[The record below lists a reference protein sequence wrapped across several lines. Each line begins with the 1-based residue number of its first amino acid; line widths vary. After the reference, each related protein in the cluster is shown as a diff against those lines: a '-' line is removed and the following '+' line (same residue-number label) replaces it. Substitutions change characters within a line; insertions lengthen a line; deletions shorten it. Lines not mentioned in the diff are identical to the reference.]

1 MSDKILP
8 ATDVAWPKD
17 ISRED
22 SEMFFEAVE
31 IQKKSILRMADRL
44 PATLATCGCRD
55 RIDIPHAINCP
66 ESLRELAAALAK
78 AEIRGLR
85 EVNADLLAACKEAER
100 HHQGHHSEVGKML
113 RAVIAKAEGRS

>member
-1 MSDKILP
+1 MSEPTEYHHLEWSC
-8 ATDVAWPKD
+8 VGGVRCFMAWPKD

-22 SEMFFEAVE
+22 AEMFFEAVE

-78 AEIRGLR
+78 AEG
-85 EVNADLLAACKEAER
+85 
-100 HHQGHHSEVGKML
+100 Q
-113 RAVIAKAEGRS
+113 